1 MAPVNILVADD
12 GNKLT
17 YWQPKMRSALP
28 YTFYWH
34 RNDTAHFENYDKAKK
49 YVLAIIFLR
58 NTFQNSSHA
67 IT

>member
-1 MAPVNILVADD
+1 MAPVKITVADD

-34 RNDTAHFENYDKAKK
+34 WNDTAHFEDYDKDNKC
-49 YVLAIIFLR
+49 VLANKFLR
-58 NTFQNSSHA
+58 ARLKT
-67 IT
+67 IRKL